1 MLCYELFENDIRT
14 DGEGNYRA
22 DESSI
27 RRRRKNLKSIV
38 GGKENWK
45 VEQEK
50 EVKKEKNKCKW
61 RNKKE
66 KRTKK
71 KNIEKQ

>member
-50 EVKKEKNKCKW
+50 EVKK
-61 RNKKE
+61 
-66 KRTKK
+66 
-71 KNIEKQ
+71 